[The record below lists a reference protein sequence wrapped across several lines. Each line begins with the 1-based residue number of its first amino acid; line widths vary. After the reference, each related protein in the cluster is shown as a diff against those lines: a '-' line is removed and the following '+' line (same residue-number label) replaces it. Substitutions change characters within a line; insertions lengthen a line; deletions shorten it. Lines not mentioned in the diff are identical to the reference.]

1 MNNFFNNIRIIVE
14 LADARDFVCVTH
26 HIPILFT
33 GRTLYLKIYISDI
46 NLKKSH
52 PDIFSSFCM
61 MRTDEEDL
69 ISIMNPSVLFR
80 SAYPEI

>member
-33 GRTLYLKIYISDI
+33 GRKLYLKIYIYI
-46 NLKKSH
+46 
-52 PDIFSSFCM
+52 
-61 MRTDEEDL
+61 
-69 ISIMNPSVLFR
+69 
-80 SAYPEI
+80 